1 MDIMNPEEDR
11 WAEEAFRLWRVRRT
25 LMQVGPPRNRP
36 PSVVLR
42 SSQAQCGVGQCN
54 SPWAA
59 RGCVRG
65 QAEMRV
71 WLAHGSR
78 YTVVME
84 QCHGILSGTPRC
96 EPPT

>member
-1 MDIMNPEEDR
+1 VACEKNAHAGRATEEPPT
-11 WAEEAFRLWRVRRT
+11 FRCLA
-25 LMQVGPPRNRP
+25 L
-36 PSVVLR
+36 L
-42 SSQAQCGVGQCN
+42 CGVGQCN

-65 QAEMRV
+65 QAETRV

-84 QCHGILSGTPRC
+84 QFHGILSGTPRC